1 MARTAYWFCF
11 FAVCL
16 SALGRLTAWLIYL
29 VTNGS
34 PNLILSLSIFSFD
47 SLVPPMLSGLVP
59 GLVKLMLGG
68 GMLFLIFRRI
78 WLFFSKKE
86 RVPPSFQGFPKV
98 LGYIGAISFVVSVA
112 AFALTMALRGGS
124 GVPAALLMLP
134 ALICVPW

>member
-1 MARTAYWFCF
+1 
-11 FAVCL
+11 
-16 SALGRLTAWLIYL
+16 
-29 VTNGS
+29 
-34 PNLILSLSIFSFD
+34 
-47 SLVPPMLSGLVP
+47 MLSGLVP

-134 ALICVPW
+134 ALICVPWSFFLTEIFSFRRPAQS